1 MSPELEVVVTQL
13 VLEAWGYSLTSDA
26 IVDYVTD
33 RCSATPMEVQAALDE
48 LYADMRD

>member
-13 VLEAWGYSLTSDA
+13 VLEAWGYSLTAED
-26 IVDYVTD
+26 IVDYVCA
-33 RCSATPMEVQAALDE
+33 RCDATPVEVQVALDE